1 MFRASKQQKDVEWM
15 SKTKKGSVLMQYEY
29 LEERIMM
36 SKCGDLKAFEGLI
49 LEGCGSLYLY
59 AAMIKNTKNER
70 IRLVRNTYM
79 TAWNRLQML
88 EIPGRF
94 DLWIKGILWK
104 QAAIECHEEEEVI
117 QKIAEDGVSN
127 LIREAFKSSENYW
140 YLPLDDKYSLAETV
154 ISDIQSGASRMIS

>member
-79 TAWNRLQML
+79 TAWNRNSL
-88 EIPGRF
+88 
-94 DLWIKGILWK
+94 ILF
-104 QAAIECHEEEEVI
+104 
-117 QKIAEDGVSN
+117 S
-127 LIREAFKSSENYW
+127 
-140 YLPLDDKYSLAETV
+140 
-154 ISDIQSGASRMIS
+154 